1 MSSNVIDNKGYRQWI
16 GKSYFELSTPLLQ
29 IVPQVAIKS
38 IFKEVIPV
46 LLLEEQ
52 LCIVSNINR
61 FDTLDN
67 ALSQGHP
74 TEIETCRQQYEYFQ
88 ITYL

>member
-29 IVPQVAIKS
+29 IVPQVAIKY

-67 ALSQGHP
+67 ALSQGLP
-74 TEIETCRQQYEYFQ
+74 TEIETCQQQYEYFQ